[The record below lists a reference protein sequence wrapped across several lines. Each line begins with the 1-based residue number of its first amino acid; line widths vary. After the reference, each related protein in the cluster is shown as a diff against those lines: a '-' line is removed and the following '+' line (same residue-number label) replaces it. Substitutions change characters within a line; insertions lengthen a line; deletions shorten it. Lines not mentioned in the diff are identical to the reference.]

1 MDKKL
6 YKENGLLSEYG
17 QVVTSDVKI
26 AIYKLLNQQE
36 DVKKMS
42 ENELRTFG
50 GALQKIV
57 GDLIS
62 ERVQFKNEVERKL
75 SEMKDAQFEEYL
87 KEKYGSRWMLVS
99 LTDEEFARLPRLSK
113 EDMQKALE
121 EGIKARN
128 EAIDATPAPY
138 LNPGLRFK

>member
-1 MDKKL
+1 MDKL

-17 QVVTSDVKI
+17 QVVTSPVKI

-36 DVKKMS
+36 DVKTMS
-42 ENELRTFG
+42 ENELRTLG

-62 ERVQFKNEVERKL
+62 DRVQFKKEVARKMAEL
-75 SEMKDAQFEEYL
+75 SDAQFESLL
-87 KEKYGSRWMLVS
+87 KEKYGERWMLVS
-99 LTDEEFARLPRLSK
+99 LTDEEFDRLPRLSK
-113 EDMQKALE
+113 EDMQKAID

-128 EAIDATPAPY
+128 EAIDATPAVY